1 MPDLQLADEA
11 SRLVTYLRSADLSL
25 ITAESCTAGQI
36 SAELSAVAG
45 SGKVMEGGFVVYS
58 PAAKLAL
65 LGLDP
70 NWLERFNL
78 TSVEVAEAMARA
90 ALQRSPASAALAVT
104 GLLGSEAK
112 DGIPPGTVCF
122 AWAFRLP
129 AGLALFSRRE
139 RFHGDPAR
147 MRREATRWRCGACPN
162 SINAPCAANAP
173 EASDREET
181 TMSEQRQTLP
191 AQHQDQRPGHESEMQ
206 PKPEFVSAD
215 YRPAAKLEGK
225 VALVTGG
232 DSGIGRAVAVA
243 FAREKADVVL
253 VYLDENEDAAKTRE
267 IIESLGRQCLAFAG
281 DVADA
286 GFCRQVVDTLRQKWG
301 RLDVLVNNAGEQ
313 HPQARLEDISEEQW
327 EKTFRTNIFG
337 MFQLTKA
344 ALPLMGK
351 GGAIINTTSITAYKG
366 NPQLIDYSSTKG
378 AITSFTRSLSMNL
391 VNRGIRVNAVAPGP
405 IWTPLIP
412 STFSADKVA
421 HFGADTPMGRPGQ
434 PEELAASYVYL
445 ACNDSSYVSGQVLHV
460 NGGTVVN
467 G

>member
-1 MPDLQLADEA
+1 MSQP
-11 SRLVTYLRSADLSL
+11 
-25 ITAESCTAGQI
+25 
-36 SAELSAVAG
+36 VA
-45 SGKVMEGGFVVYS
+45 F
-58 PAAKLAL
+58 
-65 LGLDP
+65 
-70 NWLERFNL
+70 
-78 TSVEVAEAMARA
+78 
-90 ALQRSPASAALAVT
+90 VT
-104 GLLGSEAK
+104 GCS
-112 DGIPPGTVCF
+112 
-122 AWAFRLP
+122 
-129 AGLALFSRRE
+129 
-139 RFHGDPAR
+139 
-147 MRREATRWRCGACPN
+147 
-162 SINAPCAANAP
+162 
-173 EASDREET
+173 
-181 TMSEQRQTLP
+181 
-191 AQHQDQRPGHESEMQ
+191 
-206 PKPEFVSAD
+206 
-215 YRPAAKLEGK
+215 
-225 VALVTGG
+225 
-232 DSGIGRAVAVA
+232 SGIGRALADAFQRAGYRVWASARKEDDVRALAEAGFQAVQL
-243 FAREKADVVL
+243 DV
-253 VYLDENEDAAKTRE
+253 NDAAA
-267 IIESLGRQCLAFAG
+267 LARLAEELEVETAG
-281 DVADA
+281 
-286 GFCRQVVDTLRQKWG
+286 
-301 RLDVLVNNAGEQ
+301 LDVLVNNAGEQ

-412 STFSADKVA
+412 STFSAEKVA